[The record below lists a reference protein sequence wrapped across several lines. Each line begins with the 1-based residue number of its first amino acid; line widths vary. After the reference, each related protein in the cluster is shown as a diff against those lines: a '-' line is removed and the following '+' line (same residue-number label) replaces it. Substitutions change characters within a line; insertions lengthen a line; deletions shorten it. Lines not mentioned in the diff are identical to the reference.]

1 MHSVH
6 KILSYRQKAEGGF
19 VLIAALMAVMILMAV
34 GFFILTT
41 TSQDLR
47 MSSRLVGERRAFSA
61 AESGVH
67 QVCQLLNPALPLLN
81 YGLPAINAPQPVDP
95 LYDSSTTYA
104 ITTAPVQSTTTP
116 TIPLAGFDMSKAYVG
131 SVYATTVTGSDDSY
145 KSKVS
150 IDIGIVYSPN
160 PSDTQQGQL

>member
-1 MHSVH
+1 MLSVH
-6 KILSYRQKAEGGF
+6 KILSYRQKSEGGF

-47 MSSRLVGERRAFSA
+47 MSSRLVGERKAFSA

-67 QVCQLLNPALPLLN
+67 QICISLNPTALVAGIPTYVDLIKDPSTS
-81 YGLPAINAPQPVDP
+81 YTYTLPAQNAT
-95 LYDSSTTYA
+95 L
-104 ITTAPVQSTTTP
+104 P

-131 SVYATTVTGSDDSY
+131 SVYATTVTGSDASY
-145 KSKVS
+145 NSKVS